1 MAQPKMDEPTPRRQ
15 AETGELVRTIN
26 KVTILGRA
34 GKDPEMKQSA
44 GGTAIANISI
54 ATDDRFKDA
63 KGEWQT
69 RTEWHNLVAFGKT
82 ADVFQQYI
90 RKGAKL
96 YIEGKMQTQSWEKDG
111 QKFYKTVVIVEELS
125 MLDDKPRDAPA
136 AKSPSLTTLPTLM
149 RDSPLRIRRFPTM
162 TSRFSKL
169 LREWNCWLTKGHS
182 WNFLNAPVGE
192 PCYWCGKNKS

>member
-1 MAQPKMDEPTPRRQ
+1 
-15 AETGELVRTIN
+15 
-26 KVTILGRA
+26 
-34 GKDPEMKQSA
+34 MKQSA

-125 MLDDKPRDAPA
+125 MLDDKPRESGTALQ
-136 AKSPSLTTLPTLM
+136 SPPQ
-149 RDSPLRIRRFPTM
+149 R
-162 TSRFSKL
+162 
-169 LREWNCWLTKGHS
+169 
-182 WNFLNAPVGE
+182 PVFNPVVE
-192 PCYWCGKNKS
+192 QEISDDDIPF

>member
-1 MAQPKMDEPTPRRQ
+1 M
-15 AETGELVRTIN
+15 RTIN
-26 KVTILGRA
+26 KVTLLGRA
-34 GKDPEMKQSA
+34 GKDPELKQSA

-125 MLDDKPRDAPA
+125 MLDDKPKDAPA
-136 AKSPSLTTLPTLM
+136 AKSP
-149 RDSPLRIRRFPTM
+149 
-162 TSRFSKL
+162 
-169 LREWNCWLTKGHS
+169 
-182 WNFLNAPVGE
+182 APAFNPQRPVFNPVVE
-192 PCYWCGKNKS
+192 QEISDDDIPF